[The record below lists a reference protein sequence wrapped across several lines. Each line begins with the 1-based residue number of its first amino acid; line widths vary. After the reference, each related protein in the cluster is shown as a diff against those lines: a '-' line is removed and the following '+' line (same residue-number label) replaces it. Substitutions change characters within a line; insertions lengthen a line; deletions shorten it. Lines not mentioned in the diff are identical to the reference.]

1 MFDTWRRSTL
11 YFVVI
16 QSQDRRTTR
25 GISSMKKV
33 LIIYHSQSG
42 NTEAMAKA
50 VSEGAKAAGAA
61 VVLKRA
67 VDANAEDILACDI
80 VAIGT
85 PNYFGYMAGL
95 VKDYFDRVWTTVR
108 DKVANKPYVTFGSKG
123 GGGAQALESVDRIC
137 NNLKM
142 IKAFESILVTRKP
155 TEEDLAG
162 CRELGKKL
170 ARLEKIEKPQ
180 RIEEPRL

>member
-1 MFDTWRRSTL
+1 
-11 YFVVI
+11 
-16 QSQDRRTTR
+16 
-25 GISSMKKV
+25 MKNV

-50 VSEGAKAAGAA
+50 VSEGANAADAT

-67 VDANAEDILACDI
+67 VNANAEDILGCDI

-95 VKDYFDRVWTTVR
+95 VKDFFDRVWATIR
-108 DKVANKPYVTFGSKG
+108 DKVENKPYVTFGSKG
-123 GGGAQALESVDRIC
+123 GGGAQALDSVERIC
-137 NNLKM
+137 DGLKM
-142 IKAFESILVTRKP
+142 IKAFEGVLATRKP
-155 TEEDLAG
+155 TEEVLAE

-170 ARLEKIEKPQ
+170 AWLEKIEKPQ
-180 RIEEPRL
+180 GIEEPRL